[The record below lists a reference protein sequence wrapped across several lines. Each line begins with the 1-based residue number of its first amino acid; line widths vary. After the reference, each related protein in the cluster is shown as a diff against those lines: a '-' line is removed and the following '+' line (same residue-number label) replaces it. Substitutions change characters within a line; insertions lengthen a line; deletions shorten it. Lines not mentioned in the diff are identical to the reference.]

1 MFSFN
6 KIQPTT
12 STSGLSTS
20 TSQPNFFGQPAATA
34 GAVQPQQQTGAT
46 GGGGLFSFNKPADQS
61 ATGGSLFGGG
71 TNTQAN
77 TSGGI
82 FGSLGNKPATTTT
95 TGGLNTS
102 STFGSGLLLNK
113 PTATAS
119 PFGQAAAPGT
129 TTTTGGIFGGLGSQ
143 PGNFFQILKNISF

>member
-20 TSQPNFFGQPAATA
+20 TSQPNFFGQQPQAATA
-34 GAVQPQQQTGAT
+34 GAGQPQQQAGAT
-46 GGGGLFSFNKPADQS
+46 GGGLFSFNKPADQP
-61 ATGGSLFGGG
+61 ATGGGLFGGG
-71 TNTQAN
+71 TNPQAN

-82 FGSLGNKPATTTT
+82 FGSLGNKPTTAT
-95 TGGLNTS
+95 TGGLNTT

-119 PFGQAAAPGT
+119 PFGQAAT

-143 PGNFFQILKNISF
+143 PGKLFF